1 MTTCAIMAAESDVN
15 ILLTY
20 YNNQIRLNTPEGNVC
35 AATLASKINTILQS
49 NLSKPPSVE
58 LREDMISLLQLT
70 EDAQVLSKQAR
81 ASTFFWLS
89 VVVVIL
95 SIIAFLNK
103 NK

>member
-20 YNNQIRLNTPEGNVC
+20 YNNQIKLNTPEGNTC
-35 AATLASKINTILQS
+35 AATIASKINTILQS
-49 NLSKPPSVE
+49 NLSKPPSIE
-58 LREDMISLLQLT
+58 LRQDMLSLLQLT
-70 EDAQVLSKQAR
+70 EDAHVLSKQAR
-81 ASTFFWLS
+81 SSAFLWVGITI
-89 VVVVIL
+89 VIL

>member
-1 MTTCAIMAAESDVN
+1 MTTCAIMAAESDLN

-20 YNNQIRLNTPEGNVC
+20 YNSQIRLNTPEGNTC
-35 AATLASKINTILQS
+35 AATIASKINTILQS
-49 NLSKPPSVE
+49 HLSKPPSVE

-70 EDAQVLSKQAR
+70 EDSHVLSKQAQN
-81 ASTFFWLS
+81 STFVWLGIA
-89 VVVVIL
+89 VAIL